1 MSCKCDVGENYLS
14 LYPIVDSC
22 VCAQATGDCIASTP
36 VPQNSDITF
45 CISTDVA
52 DVGIDAVKSLT
63 MTQNGVQYNAITDSV
78 ENSITQSFSMGDKK
92 KVVTTR
98 IPSVFYENVSPLAV
112 SGKTIMKLGNRR
124 KLFNLRLNVH
134 RSLQENDVEGD
145 FSLDLELK
153 SDEGDKE
160 DSNAPNKNFLSSIF
174 TMAIGLAICNIV
186 L

>member
-78 ENSITQSFSMGDKK
+78 ENSITQSFSMGGKK

-124 KLFNLRLNVH
+124 KLFNLRHNVH

-174 TMAIGLAICNIV
+174 TMAIGLAICNII